1 MRFGRIPL
9 DQAEGGILGHT
20 LRVARGQVFKKGR
33 VLDAADL
40 ALLRAAGEREV
51 FAAVLDPGDVSEDEA
66 ARLVGQVVAG
76 AGVRVAEAFTG
87 RCNLF
92 AEQRGLA
99 LVDEARVHAL
109 NTVHEAITVATV
121 APRAV
126 LAAGDMIA
134 TVKIIPFAAPR
145 AAVDACLQIAA
156 RGCAAR
162 GMVEVAPFA
171 RRLAGL
177 VLTRLPG
184 VKESQIDR
192 AASNLR
198 TRLIGL
204 GSEPVAELRCAH
216 TPEAVAGS
224 VAALLDRGC
233 TLVLVLG
240 ASAIVDRQDVVPL
253 GIEAAGGVVEQFGM
267 PVDPGNLLLLARVGA
282 VPVLGVPGCA
292 RSLKPSGFDW
302 VLGRLCADVP
312 VTRADIAAMGV
323 GGLLAD
329 IDVRPQPRQ
338 PQPVAPRRPAVAA
351 VVLAAGRSARM
362 GQNKLVV
369 DVLGTPMIGRV
380 VDALLASSV
389 ERVVVVTGH
398 EQERVQAALAG
409 RDVSFVH
416 NPEYAAGMST
426 SLRAGMRALGLRA
439 GEPAGG
445 PGVDAALVCLGDMPW
460 IAPAHIDA
468 LIDAFQPVEG
478 REICVPMY
486 QGKRGN
492 PVLFGAR
499 FFEEMTQLAGDV
511 GARALIDA
519 HAEVVFQVPVDHSGV
534 LVDVDTLAAL
544 ERLRADASP
553 GVEPPSSQEPAQEPE
568 PGPEQDPEREPDGA

>member
-9 DQAEGGILGHT
+9 AEAEGGILGHT

-33 VLDAADL
+33 VLDAADI
-40 ALLRAAGEREV
+40 ALLRAAGETEV
-51 FAAVLDPGDVSEDEA
+51 FAALLDPDDVSEDEA
-66 ARLVGQVVAG
+66 ARLVGQAAAG

-92 AEQRGLA
+92 AVQSGLA

-121 APRAV
+121 APRVA

-145 AAVDACLQIAA
+145 AAVDACLEIAA
-156 RGCAAR
+156 RPGATR

-192 AASNLR
+192 AAANLR
-198 TRLIGL
+198 TRLVGL

-216 TPEAVAGS
+216 TPAAVAGS
-224 VAALLDRGC
+224 VSALIERGC

-240 ASAIVDRQDVVPL
+240 ASAIVDRKDVVPV

-323 GGLLAD
+323 GGLLAELD
-329 IDVRPQPRQ
+329 ARPQPRQ
-338 PQPVAPRRPAVAA
+338 PQPVAPRRPAVTA
-351 VVLAAGRSARM
+351 VVLAAGRSSRM

-369 DVLGTPMIGRV
+369 DVLGAPMIGRV

-389 ERVVVVTGH
+389 ERVLVVTGH
-398 EQERVQAALAG
+398 EQERVQEALAG
-409 RDVSFVH
+409 RAVSFVH
-416 NPEYAAGMST
+416 NPDHAAGMST
-426 SLRAGMRALGLRA
+426 SLRAGMRAL
-439 GEPAGG
+439 G

-499 FFEEMTQLAGDV
+499 FFEEMTHLAGDV
-511 GARALIDA
+511 GARALLDA
-519 HAEVVFQVPVDHSGV
+519 HTEVVFQVPVQHSGV

-544 ERLRADASP
+544 ERLRAEASP
-553 GVEPPSSQEPAQEPE
+553 GVAPASQEPAEEPATGQEP
-568 PGPEQDPEREPDGA
+568 DREREPDSV

>member
-9 DQAEGGILGHT
+9 DQAQGGVLGHT

-33 VLDAADL
+33 VLDAADI

-51 FAAVLDPGDVSEDEA
+51 FAAVLDPGDVSEDDA
-66 ARLVGQVVAG
+66 ARLVGQAVAG
-76 AGVRVAEAFTG
+76 ACVRVAEAFTG

-109 NTVHEAITVATV
+109 NNVHEAITVATV
-121 APRAV
+121 APRAA

-156 RGCAAR
+156 RPSAAR

-184 VKESQIDR
+184 VKESQLDR
-192 AASNLR
+192 AATNLR
-198 TRLIGL
+198 TRLLGL

-216 TPEAVAGS
+216 TPAAVAGS

-302 VLGRLCADVP
+302 VLARLCADVP

-416 NPEYAAGMST
+416 NPEHAAGMST
-426 SLRAGMRALGLRA
+426 SLRAGMRAL
-439 GEPAGG
+439 G

-499 FFEEMTQLAGDV
+499 LFEEMTQLAGDV

-544 ERLRADASP
+544 ERLRAEASP
-553 GVEPPSSQEPAQEPE
+553 GMEPPSSLDTE
-568 PGPEQDPEREPDGA
+568 PGPDSDPEREPDGA

>member
-9 DQAEGGILGHT
+9 DQAQGGILGHT

-33 VLDAADL
+33 VLDAADI

-51 FAAVLDPGDVSEDEA
+51 FAALLDPGDVSEDDA
-66 ARLVGQVVAG
+66 ARLVGEAVAG
-76 AGVRVAEAFTG
+76 ACVRVAEAFTG

-109 NTVHEAITVATV
+109 NNVHEAITVATV
-121 APRAV
+121 APRAA

-156 RGCAAR
+156 RPGVAR

-184 VKESQIDR
+184 VKESQLDR
-192 AASNLR
+192 AATNLR
-198 TRLIGL
+198 TRLLGL

-216 TPEAVAGS
+216 TPAAVAGS

-302 VLGRLCADVP
+302 VLARLCADVP

-369 DVLGTPMIGRV
+369 NVLGTPMIGRV

-416 NPEYAAGMST
+416 NPEHAAGMST
-426 SLRAGMRALGLRA
+426 SLRAGMRAL
-439 GEPAGG
+439 G

-499 FFEEMTQLAGDV
+499 LFEEMTQLAGDV

-544 ERLRADASP
+544 ERLRAEASP
-553 GVEPPSSQEPAQEPE
+553 GMEPLSSPDTE
-568 PGPEQDPEREPDGA
+568 PGPEPESDPEREPDGA